1 MDTEQGVTVAKSAGF
16 CPGVKGAIDK
26 VLELEASG
34 RKPIYTLGPLIHN
47 KQVTDMLAA
56 KQITA
61 VSHPNEALDKSGVL
75 VIRAH
80 GITPAFRAEVMQSGM
95 QVVDATCPLVKHAH
109 EVISKYATEG
119 YSTVIVGDS
128 GHAEVLGLLGS
139 TQGKGIVVSGPA
151 EAQTLPAFDKVN
163 VVSQTTQKESVFL
176 ETAEIIKSKARIC
189 QVSNTIC
196 HPTKLRQSETVKLA
210 KNADLVIVVGG
221 KHSANTTRLALLCR
235 EFAPQVLHIE
245 TEAELTAKQVI
256 GPQQI
261 FITAGASTPD
271 WVITQVATW
280 VRKTRREYKALQKD
294 STK

>member
-1 MDTEQGVTVAKSAGF
+1 M
-16 CPGVKGAIDK
+16 
-26 VLELEASG
+26 
-34 RKPIYTLGPLIHN
+34 
-47 KQVTDMLAA
+47 
-56 KQITA
+56 
-61 VSHPNEALDKSGVL
+61 
-75 VIRAH
+75 
-80 GITPAFRAEVMQSGM
+80 
-95 QVVDATCPLVKHAH
+95 
-109 EVISKYATEG
+109 
-119 YSTVIVGDS
+119 
-128 GHAEVLGLLGS
+128 
-139 TQGKGIVVSGPA
+139 
-151 EAQTLPAFDKVN
+151 
-163 VVSQTTQKESVFL
+163 
-176 ETAEIIKSKARIC
+176 
-189 QVSNTIC
+189 
-196 HPTKLRQSETVKLA
+196 RQSETVKLA